1 MNFVDVIG
9 YSAAVLTAVA
19 NGPQAVK
26 TLKSGKTKDI
36 STGTYSILV
45 AGLILW
51 IVYGIQ
57 KSDWPLILSNSVAV
71 LLSGTV
77 LVAKL
82 TQKKKEA

>member
-1 MNFVDVIG
+1 MVDIIG
-9 YSAAVLTAVA
+9 YSAAILTAFA
-19 NGPQAVK
+19 SGPQAVK
-26 TLKSGKTKDI
+26 VIRSGKTKDI

-51 IVYGIQ
+51 IVYGIY
-57 KSDWPLILSNSVAV
+57 KNDWPLILSNSVAT

-82 TQKKKEA
+82 REKKREA